1 MIKKM
6 LAIIIGSFLLLTLSS
21 CTIKHKVNKH
31 TERIEPVNESINLGG
46 IDDIK
51 LLIGGAN
58 LEVNSTKGENINIL
72 VDGEYNNRE
81 IKVKKDK
88 RSVVVKENRGRKL
101 GLLKKETIEDKK
113 VFIEIPEKYK
123 GDLEIEVGSG
133 NTNINNINIDKL
145 KVDSG
150 AGILCI
156 NDIDFKSIDLTQG
169 AGKVEV
175 DLNKMTGDI
184 SVGGGLGEF
193 KLYAKKVLGNL
204 NFRGGVG
211 NVDIDIPDN
220 SPVKIN
226 TASGIGKKEVKVSTS
241 GEDLYNF
248 DLEIGMGNLSI
259 K

>member
-21 CTIKHKVNKH
+21 CTIRQKVNKH
-31 TERIEPVNESINLGG
+31 IERIEPVNESIGLDK
-46 IDDIK
+46 IEDIK

-58 LEVNSTKGENINIL
+58 IEVNSTKGDYIHIL

-88 RSVVVKENRGRKL
+88 KSVVVKENRGRKL
-101 GLLKKETIEDKK
+101 GLLKKEIVEDKK
-113 VFIEIPEKYK
+113 VFIEIPEKYN
-123 GDLEIEVGSG
+123 GNLEIDVGSG
-133 NTNINNINIDKL
+133 NANINDINIDQL
-145 KVDSG
+145 KVNSG
-150 AGILCI
+150 AGVLNI
-156 NDIDFKSIDLTQG
+156 NDVNFKNIDLTQG

-175 DLNKMTGDI
+175 DLNKMSGDI
-184 SVGGGLGEF
+184 NVGGGLGEF
-193 KLYAKKVLGNL
+193 KLYAKKVEGNL
-204 NFRGGVG
+204 NFKGGVG
-211 NVDIDIPDN
+211 NADIDIPNN

-226 TASGIGKKEVKVSTS
+226 TTSGIGTNEVKVSTS
-241 GEDLYNF
+241 GEDLYKF